1 MHCYESIISFFLAFV
16 KDLKVVTKDHFPE
29 ASLFL
34 MGLDPQFT
42 LYGKS
47 QFILLALRS
56 RGFAHDCLYALLLL
70 QVMIPAQSLGS
81 GNTPFLSLQKPSAP
95 AEITASQVG
104 Y

>member
-1 MHCYESIISFFLAFV
+1 MHFYESIISFFLAFV
-16 KDLKVVTKDHFPE
+16 KDLKVVRKDHFPE

-34 MGLDPQFT
+34 MGLDPQST
-42 LYGKS
+42 LYGRS
-47 QFILLALRS
+47 QFILFALRS

-95 AEITASQVG
+95 AEITASQVS
-104 Y
+104 